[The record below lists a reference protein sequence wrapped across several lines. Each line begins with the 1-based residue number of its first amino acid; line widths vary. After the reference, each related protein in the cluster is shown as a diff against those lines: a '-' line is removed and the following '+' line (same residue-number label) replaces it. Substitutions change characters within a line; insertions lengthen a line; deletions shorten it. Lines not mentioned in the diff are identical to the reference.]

1 MGHGGIILGAEHGGL
16 VLENGITFGVLAALT
31 AVRSPARS
39 LSLRPRRRR
48 SESASHHAHLRRPR
62 PAGAGVLGDM
72 LRAAHERHDILVEP
86 VHQQPEVHVLR
97 KGHQVQS
104 CRGPRRHRAHLGGGE
119 AGRRSHHHLYPSWR
133 IDLERD
139 VQSRYAPSRALAAV
153 FRAAR
158 TCGSPMG
165 SHFGSFLGCRRLVI
179 SGEKKAPVPVR
190 AALRPNHR
198 GTRTATATA
207 AATVATA
214 VAATGGRALASSC
227 RRTLPLSHLS

>member
-119 AGRRSHHHLYPSWR
+119 AGRRSHHHLYPSRR

-139 VQSRYAPSRALAAV
+139 VQSRYAPPRALAAV
-153 FRAAR
+153 FRAAP
-158 TCGSPMG
+158 TCGLRWG
-165 SHFGSFLGCRRLVI
+165 LTLVLS
-179 SGEKKAPVPVR
+179 SGAGVW
-190 AALRPNHR
+190 
-198 GTRTATATA
+198 
-207 AATVATA
+207 
-214 VAATGGRALASSC
+214 
-227 RRTLPLSHLS
+227 